1 MTILSSIAQALFGCG
16 LLGIACF
23 AHPAAHTISVES
35 YTSSSTPNE
44 VTVVT
49 TVNGSSTTQV
59 IPAPY
64 GVKTSVVETY
74 NGTTPVT
81 ESSTTP
87 LTQVDI
93 QQMQKQEADAEKQMQ
108 AIQQQ
113 MDQIFAD
120 QQKMFQDMWSGFPQ
134 M

>member
-1 MTILSSIAQALFGCG
+1 M
-16 LLGIACF
+16 
-23 AHPAAHTISVES
+23 
-35 YTSSSTPNE
+35 
-44 VTVVT
+44 TVVT

-74 NGTTPVT
+74 NGTTPVA

-87 LTQVDI
+87 LTPADI
-93 QQMQKQEADAEKQMQ
+93 QQIQKQEADAQKQMQ
-108 AIQQQ
+108 AMQQQ
-113 MDQIFAD
+113 MDQLFAD

>member
-1 MTILSSIAQALFGCG
+1 MTILSSIVRALFWCG
-16 LLGIACF
+16 LFGLACF
-23 AHPAAHTISVES
+23 AHPTAHTVSVES
-35 YTSSSTPNE
+35 YISSSTPNA

-74 NGTTPVT
+74 NGMVSVT

-87 LTQVDI
+87 LTQADI
-93 QQMQKQEADAEKQMQ
+93 QQMQKQETDAEKQIHAM
-108 AIQQQ
+108 QQQ
-113 MDQIFAD
+113 IDLIFAD
-120 QQKMFQDMWSGFPQ
+120 QKKMFQDMWSSLPQ
-134 M
+134 T